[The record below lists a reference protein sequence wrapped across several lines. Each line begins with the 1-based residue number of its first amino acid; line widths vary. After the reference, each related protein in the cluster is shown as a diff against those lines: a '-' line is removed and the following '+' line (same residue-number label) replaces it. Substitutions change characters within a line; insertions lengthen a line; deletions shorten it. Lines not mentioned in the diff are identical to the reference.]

1 MFAVIK
7 QILFP
12 FWEENGD
19 EMKKFCFIAAIV
31 IFCAGVLSACG
42 SNQAPQYSLDVDF
55 VVETDPN
62 YIGSYS
68 TQRCDLNNHSICWTE
83 WGEWSSAL
91 ELVLDP
97 NKEVCLGSE
106 PATLRARSDY
116 KWIQDGNCFHLEK
129 KN

>member
-1 MFAVIK
+1 
-7 QILFP
+7 
-12 FWEENGD
+12 
-19 EMKKFCFIAAIV
+19 MKKFFLLGITV
-31 IFCAGVLSACG
+31 LVMSVFCLTACG
-42 SNQAPQYSLDVDF
+42 GNQAPQYTLDIDY
-55 VVETDPN
+55 VVEPDPN

-83 WGEWSSAL
+83 WGEWSSVL

-116 KWIQDGNCFHLEK
+116 KWIQDGNCFQLEK